1 MCSLVSFICLLL
13 LNHAMLGHMVPEF
26 KPEAALAFM
35 SKWIADSDW
44 LPYNASCT
52 PAAEQEKLAAG
63 FAETAAAAAAELR
76 RVEDQIAKLQAR
88 ARTLRKSVLPAG
100 AP

>member
-1 MCSLVSFICLLL
+1 MS
-13 LNHAMLGHMVPEF
+13 GHMVPEF

-52 PAAEQEKLAAG
+52 PAQEQEEKRMT
-63 FAETAAAAAAELR
+63 AESAAAAELK
-76 RVEDQIAKLQAR
+76 RVEGEIAKLQAR
-88 ARTLRKSVLPAG
+88 AATLRKNVLPANV
-100 AP
+100 P